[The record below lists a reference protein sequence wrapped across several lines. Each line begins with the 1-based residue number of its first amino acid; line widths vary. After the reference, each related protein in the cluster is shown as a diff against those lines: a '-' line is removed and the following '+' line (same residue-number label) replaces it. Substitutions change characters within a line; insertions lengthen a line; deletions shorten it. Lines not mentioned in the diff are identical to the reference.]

1 MSVITISR
9 QLGSL
14 GDEVA
19 HAVADKLDYQ
29 IIGRDLINQAAVRA
43 NVPEV
48 ALAAIDDLGLLDLH
62 PPPESIHAYQNSIS
76 EIMHELAAGGNVV
89 IVGRAG
95 QVILRDNPQVLHV
108 KVIAP
113 ERMRFQRVAQQQNT
127 TLECAQAQV
136 LTSDQTRKNYLNKYY
151 QVRWDDPQLYDLIV
165 NTARLQPQQ
174 AACLIGQ
181 ALNNCIAADN
191 SPNSSTEDSQV
202 LPSN

>member
-19 HAVADKLDYQ
+19 RAVATQLDYQ

-48 ALAAIDDLGLLDLH
+48 ALAEIDDLGLLDLH
-62 PPPESIHAYQNSIS
+62 PAPESIQAYQNSIS
-76 EIMHELAAGGNVV
+76 DMMHELAAGGNVV

-113 ERMRFQRVAQQQNT
+113 ENIRFQRVAQQQST

-136 LTSDQTRKNYLNKYY
+136 LTSDQARKNYLKKYY
-151 QVRWDDPQLYDLIV
+151 QIRWDDPQLYDLIV
-165 NTARLQPQQ
+165 NTARLLPQQ
-174 AACLIGQ
+174 AAYLICQ
-181 ALNNCIAADN
+181 ALKNCFAAEN
-191 SPNSSTEDSQV
+191 QPSSHKEDSQE

>member
-76 EIMHELAAGGNVV
+76 EIMHELAAVGNVV

-136 LTSDQTRKNYLNKYY
+136 LTSDKTRKNYLNKYY

-174 AACLIGQ
+174 AACLICQ

-202 LPSN
+202 

>member
-1 MSVITISR
+1 MSVITVSR

-19 HAVADKLDYQ
+19 RAVADKLDYQ

-76 EIMHELAAGGNVV
+76 EIMHELAAAGNVV

-113 ERMRFQRVAQQQNT
+113 KKIRFQRLAQQQNT
-127 TLECAQAQV
+127 TLECAKAQV
-136 LTSDQTRKNYLNKYY
+136 LTSDKTRQNYLQKYY

-174 AACLIGQ
+174 AACLICQ
-181 ALNNCIAADN
+181 ALKNCIAADN
-191 SPNSSTEDSQV
+191 YTNSSKEDSQV